1 MNRRTNEI
9 SAGHKSQSR
18 TPLLRFNKEKKMS
31 HAIAKIILFSTVL
44 PLLLTVSTSQSW
56 ATITNIKIA
65 ESNNLTT
72 ANLENQ
78 SPLSNRNLKMKVE
91 LAEVLGRG
99 KDRRLQSD
107 LLLVAAR
114 NEKTRECRVSG
125 LCS

>member
-1 MNRRTNEI
+1 
-9 SAGHKSQSR
+9 
-18 TPLLRFNKEKKMS
+18 MS
-31 HAIAKIILFSTVL
+31 HAIAKIIFFSTVL

-56 ATITNIKIA
+56 ANITSIKIA
-65 ESNNLTT
+65 EGNNLTT

-99 KDRRLQSD
+99 KDTRLQSD

>member
-1 MNRRTNEI
+1 MNRTTNEI

-31 HAIAKIILFSTVL
+31 HAIAKIIFFSTVL

-56 ATITNIKIA
+56 ATITSIKIA

-72 ANLENQ
+72 ANLEHQ
-78 SPLSNRNLKMKVE
+78 SSLSNRNLKMKVE

>member
-1 MNRRTNEI
+1 
-9 SAGHKSQSR
+9 
-18 TPLLRFNKEKKMS
+18 MS
-31 HAIAKIILFSTVL
+31 HAIAKIMFFSTVL
-44 PLLLTVSTSQSW
+44 PLLLIVNTSQSW
-56 ATITNIKIA
+56 ATITSIKIA

-72 ANLENQ
+72 ANLKDR
-78 SPLSNRNLKMKVE
+78 SPLSNRNVKMKVE
-91 LAEVLGRG
+91 LAEVLGSG

>member
-1 MNRRTNEI
+1 MNRTTNEI

-31 HAIAKIILFSTVL
+31 HAIAKIIFFSTVL

-56 ATITNIKIA
+56 ATITSIKIA

-72 ANLENQ
+72 ANLEHQ

>member
-1 MNRRTNEI
+1 
-9 SAGHKSQSR
+9 
-18 TPLLRFNKEKKMS
+18 MS
-31 HAIAKIILFSTVL
+31 HAIAKIIFFSTVL

-56 ATITNIKIA
+56 ATITSIKIA

-72 ANLENQ
+72 ANLEHQ